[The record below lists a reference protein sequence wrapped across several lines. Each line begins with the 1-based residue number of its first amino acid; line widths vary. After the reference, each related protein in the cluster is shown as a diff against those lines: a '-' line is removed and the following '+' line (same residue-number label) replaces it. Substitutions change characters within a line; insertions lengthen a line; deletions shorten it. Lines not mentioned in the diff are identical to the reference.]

1 VPHAT
6 HWSSRGVTWTFRG
19 VVSGR
24 ELVEANQEVY
34 ADERFQRIRY
44 QVVDLTNVERFDV
57 TAADMRMVALNDHA
71 ASLLNPRVRV
81 AVAATDELVR
91 FLSLYYEGQSSDST
105 WDQQVFD
112 TTAAA
117 EEWAKSAG

>member
-1 VPHAT
+1 M
-6 HWSSRGVTWTFRG
+6 
-19 VVSGR
+19 
-24 ELVEANQEVY
+24 Y